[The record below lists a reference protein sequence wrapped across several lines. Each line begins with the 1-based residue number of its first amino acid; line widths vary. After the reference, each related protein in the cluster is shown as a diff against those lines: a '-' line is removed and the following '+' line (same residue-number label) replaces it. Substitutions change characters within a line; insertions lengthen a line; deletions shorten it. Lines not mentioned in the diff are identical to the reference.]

1 MSDPALETKLAAADI
16 AVLTGG
22 RDKHYSLGLAVA
34 LRERGISFEFLGSDL
49 IDAPELHDSP
59 LITFRNL
66 RGDQSENAPAH
77 QKVVRVLRYYGRL
90 ISYAVLSRPT
100 VFHILWNNKFEWFDR
115 TILMGLYRLCG
126 RKVVFTAHNVNI
138 GERDGRDSPMNRLT
152 LAIQYRLASA
162 IFVHTEQMSRQL
174 QDVFHV
180 PVNKI
185 QVIPFPLNNA
195 VPDTAMDGSTA
206 RASLGIGPEE
216 RVLLFYGQV
225 APYKGLE
232 YLVQSLVHLR
242 KTSTPYRLLIAGRI
256 KKNAEDYWKEIQET
270 ISRSD
275 LAGLILSRI
284 EFIPDEETE
293 IYFKAADVLVLPY
306 VYIFQ
311 SGVLFLSYNF
321 GLPVLAADVGSL
333 KENIV
338 EGRTG
343 FVFRPKDPLSLARTI
358 EVFFDSE
365 LYRNLPDRRKDIRG
379 LASQNNSWNTVASS
393 TIQVYGRLLNT
404 RVKERLQRS

>member
-343 FVFRPKDPLSLARTI
+343 FVFRPRDPLSLARTI

-365 LYRNLPDRRKDIRG
+365 LYRNLPDRRKDIRA
-379 LASQNNSWNTVASS
+379 LASRNNSWNTVASS
-393 TIQVYGRLLNT
+393 TIQVYGHLLNT

>member
-1 MSDPALETKLAAADI
+1 MSAPDLVTKLPVPEI
-16 AVLTGG
+16 AVLSGG
-22 RDKHYSLGLAVA
+22 RDKHYSLGLAAA

-49 IDAPELHDSP
+49 IDGPELHDSP
-59 LITFRNL
+59 LITYRNL
-66 RGDQSENAPAH
+66 RGDQSDNAPAH

-90 ISYAVLSRPT
+90 IAYAVFARPS
-100 VFHILWNNKFEWFDR
+100 VFHVLWNNKFEWFDR

-138 GERDGRDSPMNRLT
+138 RAREGRDSPMNRLT
-152 LAIQYRLASA
+152 LAIQYRMASA

-174 QDVFHV
+174 QDIFHV

-195 VPDTAMDGSTA
+195 VPDTVMDGSTA

-216 RVLLFYGQV
+216 KVLLFYGQV

-242 KTSTPYRLLIAGRI
+242 KSDTPYRLLIAGRI
-256 KKNAEDYWKEIQET
+256 KKNAENYWKEIQET

-275 LAGLILSRI
+275 LASLILSRI
-284 EFIPDEETE
+284 EFIPDEDTE

-343 FVFRPKDPLSLARTI
+343 FVFPPKDPVSLARTI
-358 EVFFDSE
+358 EEFFDSD

-393 TIQVYGRLLNT
+393 TIQVYDQLINS